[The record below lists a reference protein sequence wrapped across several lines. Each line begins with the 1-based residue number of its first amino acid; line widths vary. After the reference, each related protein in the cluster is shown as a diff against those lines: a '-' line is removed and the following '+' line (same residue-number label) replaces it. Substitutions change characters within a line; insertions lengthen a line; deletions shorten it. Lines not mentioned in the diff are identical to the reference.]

1 MKGWALIL
9 SVLLGAS
16 ASWADTLFLA
26 NNSSLNGQAGYENGR
41 FTLEARFKGE
51 MKPSKPLF
59 FESEAVSKVEF
70 NDNTLNMGQRDTV
83 LYPLARYGLLAP
95 VEQPEPEPETETES
109 ETATET
115 ETETATETE
124 TETATETETDLPLLP
139 VRVEKRNGN
148 VERGSLVS
156 ITDEHV
162 MFVDEDGNEVTL
174 PHSKV
179 NSVSP
184 DR

>member
-1 MKGWALIL
+1 MKGWPLIL

-51 MKPSKPLF
+51 KEPSEPLF
-59 FESEAVSKVEF
+59 FESDAVSKVEF

-95 VEQPEPEPETETES
+95 VEQPEPEPETG
-109 ETATET
+109 TET
-115 ETETATETE
+115 GTETE